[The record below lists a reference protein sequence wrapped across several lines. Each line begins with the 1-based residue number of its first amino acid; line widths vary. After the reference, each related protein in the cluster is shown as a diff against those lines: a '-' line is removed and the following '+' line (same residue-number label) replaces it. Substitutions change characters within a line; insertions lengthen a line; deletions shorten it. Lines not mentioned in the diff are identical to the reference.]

1 LREQVVDL
9 GSSPAVLFHLL
20 GLAYPSVVLKVA
32 ATAIPPLE
40 LTLGAIVLTFPL
52 RSIDGRGRNVRVGV
66 VAHDKKQIWDRETV
80 IRIRPAAP
88 SDPLR
93 GVASLFMGHVMRAL
107 LI

>member
-1 LREQVVDL
+1 MVDL
-9 GSSPAVLFHLL
+9 GSSPAVLSHLL

-40 LTLGAIVLTFPL
+40 LNLGAIVLTFPL
-52 RSIDGRGRNVRVGV
+52 RSSDGRSRYVRVGV

>member
-1 LREQVVDL
+1 VALKGRHEPVGRSSARCVGEQQL
-9 GSSPAVLFHLL
+9 YHLL
-20 GLAYPSVVLKVA
+20 
-32 ATAIPPLE
+32 E
-40 LTLGAIVLTFPL
+40 LNLGAIVLTFPL
-52 RSIDGRGRNVRVGV
+52 RSSDGRGQYIRVGV
-66 VAHDKKQIWDRETV
+66 VAHDKRQIWDRETV

>member
-9 GSSPAVLFHLL
+9 GSSPAVLSHLQ

-40 LTLGAIVLTFPL
+40 LNLGAIVLIFPL
-52 RSIDGRGRNVRVGV
+52 RWSDGRGRNVRVGV
-66 VAHDKKQIWDRETV
+66 VAHDKRQIWDRETV

-93 GVASLFMGHVMRAL
+93 GVASLFMGHV
-107 LI
+107 